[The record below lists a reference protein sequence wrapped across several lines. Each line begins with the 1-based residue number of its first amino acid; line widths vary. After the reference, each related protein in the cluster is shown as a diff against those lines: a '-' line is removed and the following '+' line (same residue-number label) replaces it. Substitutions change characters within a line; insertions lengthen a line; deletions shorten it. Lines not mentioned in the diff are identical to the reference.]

1 MVIKMAETLI
11 LCKEGTINSYLSAL
25 IVATNEKKAG
35 EDIAVVFMQEGLAAL
50 VDKKYRYAPGL
61 EGYAEDI
68 KKNAAEMGVP
78 SDPFELIKMAN
89 SAGVPLFACY
99 AWMKLLGGKPPG
111 FEIPEGLQKLELT
124 DLLKELG
131 KAKKVIT
138 L

>member
-1 MVIKMAETLI
+1 MPETI
-11 LCKEGTINSYLSAL
+11 VLCKEGTINSYLSAL
-25 IVATNEKKAG
+25 IVATNMKKAG
-35 EDIAVVFMQEGLAAL
+35 GDISVVFMQEGLAAL
-50 VDKKYRYAPGL
+50 VDKKFRYAPGL

-78 SDPFELIKMAN
+78 SDPFELIKMAS

-99 AWMKLLGGKPPG
+99 AWMKLLGGKTPR
-111 FEIPEGLQKLELT
+111 FDIPEGLQKLELK
-124 DLLKELG
+124 DLLQELG

>member
-1 MVIKMAETLI
+1 MPETI
-11 LCKEGTINSYLSAL
+11 VLCKEGTINSYLSAL
-25 IVATNEKKAG
+25 IVATNMKKAG
-35 EDIAVVFMQEGLAAL
+35 GDISVVFMQEGLAAL
-50 VDKKYRYAPGL
+50 VDKKFRYAPGL

-78 SDPFELIKMAN
+78 SDPFELIKMAS

-99 AWMKLLGGKPPG
+99 AWMKLLGGKTPR
-111 FEIPEGLQKLELT
+111 FEIPEGLQKLELK
-124 DLLKELG
+124 DLLQELG

>member
-1 MVIKMAETLI
+1 MPETI
-11 LCKEGTINSYLSAL
+11 VLCKDGTINSYLSAL
-25 IVATNEKKAG
+25 IVATNMKKAG

-50 VDKKYRYAPGL
+50 VDKKFRYAPGL

-78 SDPFELIKMAN
+78 SDPFELIKMAS

-99 AWMKLLGGKPPG
+99 AWMKLLGGKTPR
-111 FEIPEGLQKLELT
+111 FEIPEGLQKLELK
-124 DLLKELG
+124 DLLQELG

>member
-1 MVIKMAETLI
+1 MPETIVI
-11 LCKEGTINSYLSAL
+11 CKKGTINSYLSSL
-25 IVATNEKKAG
+25 IVAANMKKAG

-50 VDKKYRYAPGL
+50 VDKKYRYDPGL

-68 KKNAAEMGVP
+68 EKNAAEMGVP
-78 SDPFELIKMAN
+78 SDPFELIKMAS

-99 AWMKLLGGKPPG
+99 AWMKLLGGKPPR
-111 FEIPEGLQKLELT
+111 FDVPEGLQKLELK
-124 DLLKELG
+124 DLLEELG

>member
-1 MVIKMAETLI
+1 MPETIVI
-11 LCKEGTINSYLSAL
+11 CKEGTINSYLSAL
-25 IVATNEKKAG
+25 IVATNMKKAG
-35 EDIAVVFMQEGLAAL
+35 EDISVVFMQEGLAAL
-50 VDKKYRYAPGL
+50 VDKKYRYDQGL

-78 SDPFELIKMAN
+78 SDPSGLVKMAS

-99 AWMKLLGGKPPG
+99 AWMKLLGGKPPR
-111 FEIPEGLQKLELT
+111 FEIPEGLQKLELK
-124 DLLKELG
+124 DLLEELG

>member
-1 MVIKMAETLI
+1 MSESIV
-11 LCKEGTINSYLSAL
+11 LCKEGTINSYLSTL
-25 IVATNEKKAG
+25 IVATNMKKAG
-35 EDIAVVFMQEGLAAL
+35 EDISVVFMQEGLAAL
-50 VDKKYRYAPGL
+50 VDKKFRYAPGL

-78 SDPFELIKMAN
+78 SDPFELIKMAS

-99 AWMKLLGGKPPG
+99 AWMKLLGGKTPR
-111 FEIPEGLQKLELT
+111 FEIPEGLQKLELK
-124 DLLKELG
+124 DLLEELG

>member
-1 MVIKMAETLI
+1 MPETIVI
-11 LCKEGTINSYLSAL
+11 CKEGTINSYLSSL
-25 IVATNEKKAG
+25 IVATNMKKAG
-35 EDIAVVFMQEGLAAL
+35 EDISVVFMQEGLAAL
-50 VDKKYRYAPGL
+50 VDKKYRYDPGL

-78 SDPFELIKMAN
+78 SDPFELIKMAS

-99 AWMKLLGGKPPG
+99 AWMKLLGGKTPR
-111 FEIPEGLQKLELT
+111 FDIPEGLQKLELK
-124 DLLKELG
+124 DLLEELG

>member
-1 MVIKMAETLI
+1 MPETI
-11 LCKEGTINSYLSAL
+11 VFCKEGTINSYLSSL
-25 IVATNEKKAG
+25 IVATNMKKAG

-50 VDKKYRYAPGL
+50 VDKKYRYDPGL

-78 SDPFELIKMAN
+78 SDPFELIKMAS

-99 AWMKLLGGKPPG
+99 AWMKLLGGKTPR
-111 FEIPEGLQKLELT
+111 FDIPEGLQKLELK
-124 DLLKELG
+124 DLLQELG

>member
-1 MVIKMAETLI
+1 MPETI
-11 LCKEGTINSYLSAL
+11 VLCKEGTINSYLSAL
-25 IVATNEKKAG
+25 IVATNMKKAG
-35 EDIAVVFMQEGLAAL
+35 EDISVVFMQEGLAAL
-50 VDKKYRYAPGL
+50 VDKKFRYAPGL

-78 SDPFELIKMAN
+78 SDPFELIKMAS

-99 AWMKLLGGKPPG
+99 AWMKLLGGKTPR
-111 FEIPEGLQKLELT
+111 FDIPEGLQKLELK
-124 DLLKELG
+124 DLLQELG

>member
-1 MVIKMAETLI
+1 MPETIVI
-11 LCKEGTINSYLSAL
+11 CKEGTINSYLSAL
-25 IVATNEKKAG
+25 VVATNMKKAG
-35 EDIAVVFMQEGLAAL
+35 EDISVVFMQEGLASL
-50 VDKKYRYAPGL
+50 VDKKYRYDPGL

-78 SDPFELIKMAN
+78 SDPFELIKMAS

-99 AWMKLLGGKPPG
+99 AWMKLLGGKPPR
-111 FEIPEGLQKLELT
+111 FEIPEGLQKLELP

-131 KAKKVIT
+131 KAKKVFT

>member
-1 MVIKMAETLI
+1 MPETI
-11 LCKEGTINSYLSAL
+11 VLCKEGTINSYLSSL
-25 IVATNEKKAG
+25 IVATNMKKAG
-35 EDIAVVFMQEGLAAL
+35 GDISVVFMQEGLAAL
-50 VDKKYRYAPGL
+50 VDKKFRYAPGL

-78 SDPFELIKMAN
+78 SDPFELIKMAS

-99 AWMKLLGGKPPG
+99 AWMKLLGGKTPR
-111 FEIPEGLQKLELT
+111 FDIPEGLQKLELK
-124 DLLKELG
+124 DLLQELG

>member
-1 MVIKMAETLI
+1 MPETIVI
-11 LCKEGTINSYLSAL
+11 CKEGTINSYLSSL
-25 IVATNEKKAG
+25 IVAANMKKAG

-50 VDKKYRYAPGL
+50 VDKKYRYDPGL

-68 KKNAAEMGVP
+68 EKNAAEMGVP
-78 SDPFELIKMAN
+78 SDPFELIKMAS

-99 AWMKLLGGKPPG
+99 AWMKLLGGKPPR
-111 FEIPEGLQKLELT
+111 FDVPEGLQKLELK
-124 DLLKELG
+124 DLLEELG

>member
-1 MVIKMAETLI
+1 MPETII

-25 IVATNEKKAG
+25 IVATNRKKAG
-35 EDIAVVFMQEGLAAL
+35 EDIAAVFLQEGLAAL
-50 VDKKYRYAPGL
+50 IDKKYRYAPGL

-68 KKNAAEMGVP
+68 KKNAAEMGI
-78 SDPFELIKMAN
+78 SADPYELIKMAN

-99 AWMKLLGGKPPG
+99 AWMKLLGGKPPR
-111 FEIPEGLQKLELT
+111 FEIPEGLQKLELSE
-124 DLLKELG
+124 LLEELG

>member
-1 MVIKMAETLI
+1 MPETIVI
-11 LCKEGTINSYLSAL
+11 CKEGTTNSFLSSL
-25 IVATNEKKAG
+25 IVATNMKKAG
-35 EDIAVVFMQEGLAAL
+35 EDISVVFMQEGLAAL
-50 VDKKYRYAPGL
+50 VDKKYRYDPGL

-78 SDPFELIKMAN
+78 SDPFELIKMAS

-99 AWMKLLGGKPPG
+99 AWMKLLGGKPPR
-111 FEIPEGLQKLELT
+111 FDIPEGLQKLDLP
-124 DLLKELG
+124 DLLQELG

>member
-1 MVIKMAETLI
+1 MPETI
-11 LCKEGTINSYLSAL
+11 VLCKEGTINSYFSTL
-25 IVATNEKKAG
+25 IVATNMKKAG
-35 EDIAVVFMQEGLAAL
+35 EDKALVFMQEGLAAL
-50 VDKKYRYAPGL
+50 VDKKYRYDQGL

-78 SDPFELIKMAN
+78 SDPLELIKMAS

-99 AWMKLLGGKPPG
+99 AWMKLLGGKTPR
-111 FEIPEGLQKLELT
+111 FDIPDGLQKLELK
-124 DLLKELG
+124 DLLQELG

>member
-1 MVIKMAETLI
+1 MSESIV
-11 LCKEGTINSYLSAL
+11 LCKEGTINSYLSTL
-25 IVATNEKKAG
+25 IVATNMKKAG
-35 EDIAVVFMQEGLAAL
+35 EDISVVFMQEGLAAL
-50 VDKKYRYAPGL
+50 VDKKFRYAPGL

-78 SDPFELIKMAN
+78 SDPFELIKMAS

-99 AWMKLLGGKPPG
+99 AWMKLLGGKTPR
-111 FEIPEGLQKLELT
+111 FEIPEGLQKLELK
-124 DLLKELG
+124 DLLEEFG

>member
-1 MVIKMAETLI
+1 MPETI
-11 LCKEGTINSYLSAL
+11 VLCKEGTINSYLSAL
-25 IVATNEKKAG
+25 IVATNMKKAG
-35 EDIAVVFMQEGLAAL
+35 GDISVVFMQEGLAAL
-50 VDKKYRYAPGL
+50 VDKKFRYAPGL

-78 SDPFELIKMAN
+78 SDPFELIKMAS

-99 AWMKLLGGKPPG
+99 AWMKLLGGKPPR
-111 FEIPEGLQKLELT
+111 FEIPEGLQKLDLP
-124 DLLKELG
+124 DLLQELG